1 MKVSYIKLLDRDY
14 PLCFSLTASQE
25 LAEAFGGLD
34 KMSKE
39 LASSDMAKMCKAV
52 NVTLNA
58 LMKAGRIY
66 AGAIGR
72 ECPEPLPCEPC
83 DVIDMTDPESIKAIF
98 AAINGDTERSV
109 ETKKKKPTQAKK

>member
-1 MKVSYIKLLDRDY
+1 MKVSYITLLDREY

-25 LAEAFGGLD
+25 LSDAFGGLD
-34 KMSKE
+34 KMTKD
-39 LASSDMAKMCKAV
+39 LTGKDMGKMVKAV
-52 NVTLNA
+52 NTTLGI

-66 AGAIGR
+66 SEAIGR
-72 ECPEPLPCEPC
+72 EVPEALPCQPC

-109 ETKKKKPTQAKK
+109 ETKNAKTTQGKK